1 MEYMRKKSL
10 WYSILA
16 LMMTTSLGAQN
27 AKITGKITEKET
39 GEPLIGAT
47 IVTDATGTV
56 TDFDG
61 NYSLALVSGTYE
73 LTFSYVGYTTI
84 TQEVRLVAGQVE
96 EINLTME
103 EEANILKTAT
113 VTSGK
118 FNKEL
123 GEVTVSLEVLQAN
136 LIDNTNKPQ
145 LDKAIEKIPGVTIID
160 GQANIRGGSGYS
172 QGAGS
177 RVLLLVDDI
186 PILQPDAQF
195 PNWDDVPIENIAQ
208 VEVLKG
214 AASALYG
221 TSALNG
227 IVNVRTAYAKS
238 EPETNV
244 STFYTHYMSPEDEK
258 KKWWD
263 DAPYS
268 SGMSAVHR
276 RKMGKVDLVLG
287 GYYFN
292 EQSFNK
298 GFFRKY
304 GRFNVGTRYRVNER
318 LNIGVNANINNGS
331 SGSYFYWQSAENAH
345 VGDSTTLA
353 TRERNRYNIDPFLTY
368 YDKAGNRHKFQGRFL
383 RVNNDNSGNQSN
395 VSSSYYGEYQFQRK
409 MKTTDGV
416 LTAGLVGLA
425 SDITAE
431 LYGDTTFTSL
441 NLGAYIQYDQK
452 LFDKLNLSFGA
463 RYEFNE
469 LDNPGF
475 AVNSNEV
482 EPSNETDG
490 RPVFRVG
497 ANYAITDYT
506 FLRASWG
513 QGYRY
518 PSIAEKFIFTQAGAI
533 EILPNPGLDF
543 ETGWTAE
550 LGIKQG
556 FRIASFQGFVDI
568 AAFTSRYDN
577 MIEFNFGIWDYGFGF
592 SAVNIGGT
600 EIRGAEIT
608 VAGKGKI
615 GNVDFSTLM
624 GYTYIDPTFE
634 SFDSTA
640 AETIFE
646 ETLGQRNSRLS
657 SEPTQNVL
665 KYRSKHLFKLDAE
678 FTYKKFSLGL
688 ESFYNSRIVAID
700 DILNFVVPDLGDY
713 REVNNTGFLIFTART
728 AFQFTNKLKLSLIL
742 ENLTNQEYSRRPGLL
757 DAPRNITARVDY
769 KF

>member
-1 MEYMRKKSL
+1 MEYMSKKSL
-10 WYSILA
+10 WYSTLA
-16 LMMTTSLGAQN
+16 LMMMTSLGAQT
-27 AKITGKITEKET
+27 AKIIGSITEKET

-47 IVTDATGTV
+47 VAAGASGTV
-56 TDFDG
+56 TDLDG
-61 NYSLALVSGTYE
+61 KYTLVLASGIYE
-73 LTFSYVGYTTI
+73 VAFSYVGYTTI
-84 TQEVRLVAGQVE
+84 TQEVKLGAGQTE
-96 EINLTME
+96 ELNFSMTE
-103 EEANILKTAT
+103 ETNILKTAT

-118 FNKEL
+118 FEKEL
-123 GEVTVSLEVLQAN
+123 GEVTVSLEVLQAD

-227 IVNVRTAYAKS
+227 IVNVRTAYAKA
-238 EPETNV
+238 EPETNL
-244 STFYTHYMSPEDEK
+244 STFYTHYMSPEDK
-258 KKWWD
+258 NKKWWD

-268 SGMSAVHR
+268 SGLSAVHR
-276 RKMGKVDLVLG
+276 RKMGKVDLVFG

-298 GFFRKY
+298 GFFKKY
-304 GRFNVGTRYRVNER
+304 GRFNLGTRYRVNER

-353 TRERNRYNIDPFLTY
+353 TRARNRYNIDPFLTY
-368 YDKAGNRHKFQGRFL
+368 YDKAGNRHKFQARFL

-409 MKTTDGV
+409 METTEGV

-441 NLGAYIQYDQK
+441 NLGAYLQYDQK
-452 LFDKLNLSFGA
+452 LFDRLNLSFGA
-463 RYEFNE
+463 RYEYNE
-469 LDNPGF
+469 LNNPGF
-475 AVNSNEV
+475 EVNSNLV
-482 EPSNETDG
+482 EPSDEKDG
-490 RPVFRVG
+490 RMVFRVG
-497 ANYAITDYT
+497 ANFEITDYT

-640 AETIFE
+640 AEIIFD

-657 SEPTQNVL
+657 SEPKQNVL
-665 KYRSKHLFKLDAE
+665 KYRSNHLFKFDAE
-678 FTYKKFSLGL
+678 FIYKKLSLGL
-688 ESFYNSRIVAID
+688 ESFYNSHIVAID

-713 REVNNTGFLIFTART
+713 REVNNTGFLIFTARA
-728 AFQFTNKLKLSLIL
+728 AFQFTDELKLSLIL